1 MIGKGY
7 MYTLHTF
14 NCYLRPYRHEHTAS
28 RPIREVKHGRG
39 QRVLPWVTRREHC
52 AAAGF
57 FFVRQ
62 EEGTVLCATC
72 SQVWLHTLFALNM
85 YTKELLGTG
94 RHVTSL
100 HLSAH
105 QGWTRVG
112 TFCRLT
118 ASGWWAISESATRSE
133 KCPSHEQHQ
142 SRMGSIQ
149 VERLVHETGFANLMK
164 AKASEERRR
173 MKYDDVC

>member
-1 MIGKGY
+1 M
-7 MYTLHTF
+7 
-14 NCYLRPYRHEHTAS
+14 
-28 RPIREVKHGRG
+28 
-39 QRVLPWVTRREHC
+39 LPQV
-52 AAAGF
+52 F

-105 QGWTRVG
+105 QGWTRVALSVAS
-112 TFCRLT
+112 RLR
-118 ASGWWAISESATRSE
+118 GGGPFQNQRPEVKSAL
-133 KCPSHEQHQ
+133 SHEQHQ
-142 SRMGSIQ
+142 SRTGSIQ
-149 VERLVHETGFANLMK
+149 VERLGHETGFANLMK

>member
-1 MIGKGY
+1 VIGKGY

-57 FFVRQ
+57 FFCPAGGGHR
-62 EEGTVLCATC
+62 TLCYMLTGVATHSFC
-72 SQVWLHTLFALNM
+72 TQ
-85 YTKELLGTG
+85 
-94 RHVTSL
+94 HVHQRVAGYREACYLTSPFRPPGL
-100 HLSAH
+100 D
-105 QGWTRVG
+105 QGG

-118 ASGWWAISESATRSE
+118 ASGWWAISESATRRE

-142 SRMGSIQ
+142 SRTGSIQ
-149 VERLVHETGFANLMK
+149 VERLGHETGFANLMK